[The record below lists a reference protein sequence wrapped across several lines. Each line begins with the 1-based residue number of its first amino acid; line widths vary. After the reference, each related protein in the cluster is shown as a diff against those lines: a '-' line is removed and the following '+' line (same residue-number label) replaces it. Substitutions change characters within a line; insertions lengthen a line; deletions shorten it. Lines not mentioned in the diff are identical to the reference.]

1 MNEPNPYRA
10 PESTIVETRAITDL
24 ADRGVRLGAAI
35 IDALILLVVL
45 LPAMFFGGYF
55 SAVMAA
61 AQAGDTPSFGLIA
74 MWGVIGLV
82 LFVVVQGYPLSATGQ
97 TWGKKF
103 LGIKIVDMDGNK
115 PPFGK
120 LLALRYL
127 PVQAVSLVP
136 IVGNILPLI
145 NVLLILRSDYR
156 CGHDLIA
163 GTRVVKA
170 R

>member
-10 PESTIVETRAITDL
+10 PEATIVEMRAGTDL
-24 ADRGVRLGAAI
+24 ADRGARLGAAI

-61 AQAGDTPSFGLIA
+61 AQAGETPSFGLVA
-74 MWGVIGLV
+74 MWGGIGLV
-82 LFVVVQGYPLSATGQ
+82 LFVVVQGYPLSTTAQ
-97 TWGKKF
+97 TWGKRL
-103 LGIKIVDMDGNK
+103 LGIKIVDMEGNK

-127 PVQAVSLVP
+127 PVQVVSLVP
-136 IVGNILPLI
+136 IVGNLLPLI
-145 NVLLILRSDYR
+145 NVLLIFRSDYR